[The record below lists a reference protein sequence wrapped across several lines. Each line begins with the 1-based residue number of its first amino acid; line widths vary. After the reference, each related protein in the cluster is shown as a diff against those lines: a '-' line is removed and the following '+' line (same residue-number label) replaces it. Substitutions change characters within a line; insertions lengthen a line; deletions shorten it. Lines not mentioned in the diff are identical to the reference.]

1 MCTNKRKEE
10 KDKYAWKDKYVW
22 EDEYA
27 REDFLVK
34 RIWLHERI
42 HLNNKKE
49 VVTIHALLVDIYK
62 YTVKN
67 ILYFRIYRNW

>member
-10 KDKYAWKDKYVW
+10 KDKYAWKD
-22 EDEYA
+22 EYA

-34 RIWLHERI
+34 RIWLHARI

-49 VVTIHALLVDIYK
+49 VVTIHGLPVDIYK